1 MAPAFEYEF
10 LFGRPPLAG
19 ANCCFHCWECQLP
32 SAESYHWDMGVDC
45 RPKLETGVKKRTK
58 KHGDVINLCLPV
70 NIAKK
75 VCYDLFDG

>member
-1 MAPAFEYEF
+1 MRTAVFIVGSVNS
-10 LFGRPPLAG
+10 LQQNHTIGTWVSTVDQNWKLALKS
-19 ANCCFHCWECQLP
+19 EQ
-32 SAESYHWDMGVDC
+32 
-45 RPKLETGVKKRTK
+45 K